1 MTGKEL
7 DKGTL
12 AELRTLEA
20 KNAER
25 VAQHLVMA
33 GRYLD
38 EDPRRAFE
46 HASAAAQS
54 GGRVSLVREAVGVAA
69 YAAGEY
75 AAALRELRTFRRI
88 SGSNIHLP
96 LMADSERGLGRP
108 EKALELA
115 RSEEASSL
123 DTSGKVEMAI
133 VAAGALGDLERFDE
147 ALAALE
153 VPQLDLTKGFSFSPR
168 LFRAYGEALT
178 NVGREGE
185 ADTWFAQAVVAERAL
200 GIADDEDDVE
210 FYDVEEDLEDEE
222 TSLDGGYADD
232 DVDRGARTDADD
244 DEASRAGTESDDE
257 TPSSADD
264 AETGSTAV
272 DPSAPEA
279 EAPVV
284 SEAREGADDAGR
296 NDADGASADR
306 DDADQDRADR
316 EDAGQ

>member
-7 DKGTL
+7 DRATL

-25 VAQHLVMA
+25 VAKHLVMA

-38 EDPRRAFE
+38 DEPRKAFE
-46 HASAAAQS
+46 HASAAASS

-115 RSEEASSL
+115 QSDEAKDL
-123 DTSGKVEMAI
+123 DTAGQVEMAI
-133 VAAGALGDLERFDE
+133 VRSGALGDLERFDE

-153 VPQLDLTKGFSFSPR
+153 IPQLDINRGFSFSPR

-178 NVGREGE
+178 NVDRADE
-185 ADTWFAQAVVAERAL
+185 AERWFSQAVVAERAL
-200 GIADDEDDVE
+200 GLTEEDEDDVDFFDAEEE
-210 FYDVEEDLEDEE
+210 FE
-222 TSLDGGYADD
+222 
-232 DVDRGARTDADD
+232 D
-244 DEASRAGTESDDE
+244 DEPSGTRKSEDSARSGETAERVDE
-257 TPSSADD
+257 D
-264 AETGSTAV
+264 
-272 DPSAPEA
+272 APEA
-279 EAPVV
+279 EAAETHPGGAT
-284 SEAREGADDAGR
+284 SIPQPAERERGAADEDLEGR
-296 NDADGASADR
+296 EKDKGGETPGA
-306 DDADQDRADR
+306 
-316 EDAGQ
+316 

>member
-7 DKGTL
+7 DRATL

-25 VAQHLVMA
+25 VAKHLVMA

-38 EDPRRAFE
+38 DEPRKAFE
-46 HASAAAQS
+46 HASAAASS

-115 RSEEASSL
+115 QSDEAKDL
-123 DTSGKVEMAI
+123 DTAGHVEMAI
-133 VAAGALGDLERFDE
+133 VRSGALGDLERFDE

-153 VPQLDLTKGFSFSPR
+153 IPQLDINRGFSFSPR

-178 NVGREGE
+178 NVGRADE
-185 ADTWFAQAVVAERAL
+185 AERWFSQAVVAERAL
-200 GIADDEDDVE
+200 GLTEEDEEDVDFFDAEEEFEDEPSSEADRGEDRPQGSE
-210 FYDVEEDLEDEE
+210 SAQRVEED
-222 TSLDGGYADD
+222 
-232 DVDRGARTDADD
+232 
-244 DEASRAGTESDDE
+244 
-257 TPSSADD
+257 
-264 AETGSTAV
+264 
-272 DPSAPEA
+272 APEA
-279 EAPVV
+279 EAAQTHPGGATSVPQPA
-284 SEAREGADDAGR
+284 ERERGAAA
-296 NDADGASADR
+296 ADPESQQESQQEGQDGENPGA
-306 DDADQDRADR
+306 
-316 EDAGQ
+316 